1 MFADNLKKLRNT
13 HGLTQ
18 VEFAKKFNISA
29 GTIAMWETGKRIPD
43 ISMIKK
49 IADYFKVPVDSLIN
63 EYIKLD
69 FVPHEFDENTYAL
82 KCPTCD
88 YNYTHFIRTKPID
101 FESKKSDGIALEFYC
116 ESGHTFYLV
125 IESYKGNTYMVI
137 TDESCKVANAVDY
150 VYESAPVPLSE
161 FWDSYEFNNKKY
173 RTLDEYG
180 KQAVDSI
187 LNIEYDR
194 CTYIEEPEDD
204 EEPTFE
210 ICFSELPVSAGT
222 GEFLSE
228 EMTSVI
234 EIPDTPFNRTADFVV
249 QVSGRSMEP
258 EFYEDDLLL
267 VRKQP
272 SVYEG
277 EIGIFVKNGCGYVKK
292 FGGDRLISINPD
304 YDDIDFG
311 EYDTVV
317 CYGKVIGKV

>member
-1 MFADNLKKLRNT
+1 MKIGEFIQKHMNEKQINQAELARRSGVPASTISSIINRNNDRVAIEMMLKLCEVLECDIEEYINSLKKEQTKQMPSL
-13 HGLTQ
+13 
-18 VEFAKKFNISA
+18 FAKKYYSL
-29 GTIAMWETGKRIPD
+29 D
-43 ISMIKK
+43 
-49 IADYFKVPVDSLIN
+49 DYGRKTVNVVLDY
-63 EYIKLD
+63 EY
-69 FVPHEFDENTYAL
+69 E
-82 KCPTCD
+82 
-88 YNYTHFIRTKPID
+88 
-101 FESKKSDGIALEFYC
+101 
-116 ESGHTFYLV
+116 
-125 IESYKGNTYMVI
+125 
-137 TDESCKVANAVDY
+137 
-150 VYESAPVPLSE
+150 
-161 FWDSYEFNNKKY
+161 
-173 RTLDEYG
+173 
-180 KQAVDSI
+180 
-187 LNIEYDR
+187 R
-194 CTYIEEPEDD
+194 CTYIKEPED

-228 EMTSVI
+228 EMTSII